1 MPMMNFVLE
10 KYDWDSDAWFPEKM
24 FSDMTEAEGVIRE
37 IETSEIGY
45 GAESSNVVH
54 TEIDGFKIVYY
65 DIPVKSNNVPEGYND
80 TIMYRVR
87 IIESEV

>member
-1 MPMMNFVLE
+1 MMNFVLE
-10 KYDWDSDAWFPEKM
+10 KYDWDSDAWFHENM
-24 FSDMTEAEGVIRE
+24 FSDMAEAEGVIRE

-54 TEIDGFKIVYY
+54 TEIDGLKIVYY

-80 TIMYRVR
+80 TIMYRVS
-87 IIESEV
+87 IIES